1 MDVTVEWTARL
12 VVVAACLIQL
22 AAAVAVLIREQS
34 VARPEPVERVG
45 GPVALVNYVGIAG
58 FVFVG
63 LAVAVTGSGVIGGIG
78 RPLSD
83 ALRMTGVGVLGCAG
97 LLSIWGVRS
106 MGRHLVAPAEVRPDT
121 ELVTVGAFGT
131 VRHPL
136 YDSVLLLWAG
146 ASLALMSI
154 VMSAGFVALIPAFYL
169 RARAEEG
176 LLARHFGDAWTAY
189 AERVPMLL
197 PRLRGR

>member
-1 MDVTVEWTARL
+1 
-12 VVVAACLIQL
+12 
-22 AAAVAVLIREQS
+22 
-34 VARPEPVERVG
+34 
-45 GPVALVNYVGIAG
+45 
-58 FVFVG
+58 
-63 LAVAVTGSGVIGGIG
+63 
-78 RPLSD
+78 
-83 ALRMTGVGVLGCAG
+83 
-97 LLSIWGVRS
+97 